1 MSNQITGVKKA
12 GEKKASYLLSPATTL
27 HCYYHIQGLILCS
40 KKKILA
46 VESSDFS
53 QAEKEI
59 TSCKADQIHKMTPI
73 FTQNDIKGPF

>member
-59 TSCKADQIHKMTPI
+59 TSCKMTPI